1 MPRQDNGR
9 DKFFKRVCLGGV
21 ESLPN
26 IYLGVKPNGGGTF
39 S

>member
-21 ESLPN
+21 ESLAN
-26 IYLGVKPNGGGTF
+26 IYLGVKPNGVGTF